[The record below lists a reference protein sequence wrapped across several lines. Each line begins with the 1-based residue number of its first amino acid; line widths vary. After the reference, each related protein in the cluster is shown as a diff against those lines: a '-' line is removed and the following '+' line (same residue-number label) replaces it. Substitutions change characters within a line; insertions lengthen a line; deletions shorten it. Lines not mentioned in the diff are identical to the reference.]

1 MTDNNRKIE
10 VNNLDFFEIKNNLKT
25 YLSGLDQFSDFN
37 FEGSGSS
44 ILLDLLAYVTHYQ
57 GFYNNMVANEMF
69 LDSAVKRSS
78 VVSHAKSLGYTP
90 SSSSA
95 STATVDITINDSDD
109 NITYLT
115 KRTKF
120 TGSKDNVTYTF
131 YNSDVETFEVLSS
144 TQKIARNV
152 TISEGTWRNASFLK
166 DTNLGK
172 QRFTIPEKNVDMS
185 KLNVYVQKSTT
196 DSTGWS
202 DTWSKVSDV
211 TSLTSTSKVYFTQE
225 TEDGYYEI
233 YFGDGVLGS
242 ALEDGNLILIEY
254 LVTNGIDAND
264 IGTFDRESSRS
275 FSSNIANVADI
286 AVVVPSNGG
295 RGKETLDSIKY
306 NAPKSYQSQNRNVTT
321 SDYKSY
327 IQSNYSNASDV
338 FVWGGEDNT
347 PPEYGKVFICVKP
360 TNATVLNNEEKISL
374 RNLIKDQNVVSI
386 IPDVVDPNY
395 LYINITTKVF
405 YDSDKTKKS
414 AKDISALVQ
423 NQILIYDIT
432 NLEKFSRNF
441 RHSKF
446 VKTIDD
452 TDPSILGNQ
461 TSITLEKR
469 ITPTIGEKKSYTIR
483 FENPLF
489 HPHDGHIPVLA
500 SSGFVYTKEDGS
512 TCTAYLDDDGNG
524 KIRMYELIDLL
535 KKYISEDLGSIDYTR
550 GIITLKDFMPTS
562 VISGILK
569 LRCIPQNSD
578 VLAERNSIVTLDA
591 SAPDSINV
599 SVQLYEPYSS
609 QSVDSSYEI
618 STPSVS
624 PSVVTTTTTTTTSS
638 ENATSSASSDPA
650 GNLGGNNQGGTDDG
664 GNGTQ
669 SYSSPSSPGG
679 Y

>member
-1 MTDNNRKIE
+1 MTDNNRKIV
-10 VNNLDFFEIKNNLKT
+10 VNSLDFFEIKNNLKT
-25 YLSGLDQFSDFN
+25 YLSGLDEFSDFN

-44 ILLDLLAYVTHYQ
+44 ILLDLLSYVTHYQ

-78 VVSHAKSLGYTP
+78 IVSHAKSLGYTP
-90 SSSSA
+90 SSSTA
-95 STATVDITINDSDD
+95 STATIDITINDSEEST
-109 NITYLT
+109 TYLT
-115 KRTKF
+115 KRSKF
-120 TGSKDNVTYTF
+120 TASKDNVTYTF
-131 YNSDVETFEVLSS
+131 YNSDVETFEVLNS

-152 TISEGTWRNASFLK
+152 KISEGTWRNASFLK

-172 QRFTIPEKNVDMS
+172 QRFIIPEKNVDMS

-225 TEDGYYEI
+225 TEDGHYEI

-242 ALEDGNLILIEY
+242 ALQDGNLVVIEY
-254 LVTNGIDAND
+254 LVTNGLDAND
-264 IGTFDRESSRS
+264 IGTFDREGSRS
-275 FSSNIANVADI
+275 FSSSISNVADI
-286 AVVVPSNGG
+286 AVVVSSNGG
-295 RGKETLDSIKY
+295 RGKETLESIRY
-306 NAPKSYQSQNRNVTT
+306 NAPKAHQSQNRNVTT

-338 FVWGGEDNT
+338 FVWGGEDNS
-347 PPEYGKVFICVKP
+347 PPEYGKVFISVKP

-414 AKDISALVQ
+414 AKDIAALVQ

-446 VKTIDD
+446 VKSIDD
-452 TDPSILGNQ
+452 TDESILGNQ
-461 TSITLEKR
+461 TSITIEKR
-469 ITPTIGEKKSYTIR
+469 ITPTTGEKKSYTIK

-489 HPHDGHIPVLA
+489 HPHDGHMSILA

-512 TCTAYLDDDGNG
+512 TCTAYLDDDGSG
-524 KIRMYELIDLL
+524 KIRMYELIDLT
-535 KKYISEDLGSIDYTR
+535 KNYITEDLGSIDYAT
-550 GIITLKDFMPTS
+550 GKITLKDFMPTS
-562 VISGILK
+562 IVSGILK

-578 VLAERNSIVTLDA
+578 VLAERNSIITLDA

-599 SVQLYEPYSS
+599 SVELYQPYGS
-609 QSVDSSYEI
+609 QSVDSNYEI

-624 PSVVTTTTTTTTSS
+624 SVSDTTTTTSS
-638 ENATSSASSDPA
+638 SETSASSSSSDPA
-650 GNLGGNNQGGTDDG
+650 GPLGGNNSGGSDG
-664 GNGTQ
+664 GGGGNQ
-669 SYSSPSSPGG
+669 SSSSPSAPGG